1 MLNTYI
7 NEAHNMNLTMTSGS
21 GPHLIKLNHD
31 FQLHIPLALHPLLPA
46 PGPLLPIQDSTQE
59 F

>member
-1 MLNTYI
+1 
-7 NEAHNMNLTMTSGS
+7 MNLTMTSGS

-31 FQLHIPLALHPLLPA
+31 FQFHIPLALYPLLPV